1 MQIKS
6 FWNAWIMNLN
16 IKIIF
21 NEKAIHVHLKYMNYD
36 HKHSNNISLIQLL
49 SIWNAWIMIKHMKI
63 IFH

>member
-1 MQIKS
+1 
-6 FWNAWIMNLN
+6 MNLN

-49 SIWNAWIMIKHMKI
+49 SI
-63 IFH
+63 